1 MYIYLQNEALDTV
14 IACITCFMFKPL
26 FNEVTTVTDDV
37 HIAINYHRC
46 CFEQETSERN
56 DLRVI
61 IDNYLKIIL
70 P

>member
-1 MYIYLQNEALDTV
+1 
-14 IACITCFMFKPL
+14 MFKPL